1 MFSPAGFHDIKQYM
15 KCIIIASGE
24 MEYTRNI
31 SRIIRDAQLIV
42 CADGGARHLKAL
54 DIIPHVMIGD
64 FDSIHENDLDFF
76 QKKNV
81 RMISYPPQ
89 KDQTDSALCI
99 DWAIENNATD
109 ITLLGMTGTR
119 MDHTLANIFL
129 LKKMAEKNIPARI
142 INEHNEIQV
151 VIKDIQVTG
160 NIGEILSLVPVTQKV
175 TGVTVKGLEY
185 PLENAVMYMGTSLG
199 ISNVFKQTV
208 VSISIKEGML
218 IVIKS
223 RD

>member
-1 MFSPAGFHDIKQYM
+1 M

-24 MEYTRNI
+24 IEYTRNI
-31 SRIIRDAQLIV
+31 SRIIRDAQLII

-54 DIIPHVMIGD
+54 DIVPHVMIGD
-64 FDSIHENDLDFF
+64 FDSIHKNDLDFF
-76 QKKNV
+76 QKKDV

-89 KDQTDSALCI
+89 KDQTDSELCI

-129 LKKMAEKNIPARI
+129 LKKIAEKNIPARI
-142 INEHNEIQV
+142 INEHNEIHV
-151 VIKDIQVTG
+151 AIKDIQVTG

-185 PLENAVMYMGTSLG
+185 PLENAVMYMGSSLG

-208 VSISIKEGML
+208 VSISIKDGML